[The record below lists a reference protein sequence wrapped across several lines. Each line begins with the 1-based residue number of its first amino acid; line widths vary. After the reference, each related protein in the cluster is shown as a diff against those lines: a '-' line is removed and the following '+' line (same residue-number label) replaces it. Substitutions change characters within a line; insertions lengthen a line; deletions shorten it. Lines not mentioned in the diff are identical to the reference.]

1 MEQQMRYVNRTR
13 YAPLGYPGGLL
24 PLRTHLTTLIA
35 VAPLLLSAAVAQ
47 AAPANDDIASATVI
61 RKLPFADG
69 PLDTTEATTA
79 PDDPDC
85 VGNGP
90 TVWYAFTPAADAFV
104 LADTFGSDYDT
115 TLSAYTDSPSSLTQ
129 IAALIQLG

>member
-13 YAPLGYPGGLL
+13 YAPLGYPGDLL

-35 VAPLLLSAAVAQ
+35 VALLLLSAAVAH

-61 RKLPFADG
+61 PGLPFADD

-90 TVWYAFTPAADAFV
+90 TVWYAFTPAADVSV
-104 LADTFGSDYDT
+104 LVNTFGSDYDT